1 VGAEEF
7 FMTVA
12 TRLGM
17 FLVVALFAGQT
28 LHADDEDKK
37 PVKLPDAVTK
47 AWSAR
52 FQKAEIVSVKE
63 REEGFE
69 IKAKDELND
78 SFKVLYGSDG
88 RIVSEKKHKISLD
101 NVPSQ
106 VKQTAKQW
114 ASGAVWLEPAVV
126 ETKKGGETVYEM
138 TAEINGD
145 TVKTRINS
153 EGRQVEAG
161 ELKEMKESKEH
172 VPDYKSGPRVDH
184 VNRIVRCC

>member
-1 VGAEEF
+1 
-7 FMTVA
+7 MTVV

-17 FLVVALFAGQT
+17 VLFVALFAVQT
-28 LHADDEDKK
+28 LRADDEDKK
-37 PVKLPDAVTK
+37 AVKLPDAVTK
-47 AWSAR
+47 AWTAR

-63 REEGFE
+63 RDEGFE
-69 IKAKDELND
+69 IKAKDQLND

-126 ETKKGGETVYEM
+126 ETKKGGDTVYEM
-138 TAEINGD
+138 TAEINGEN
-145 TVKTRINS
+145 VKTRINS
-153 EGRQVEAG
+153 DGHQVEAG
-161 ELKEMKESKEH
+161 EIKEVKEGKESKEQKEH
-172 VPDYKSGPRVDH
+172 APEYKSGPRVDH

>member
-1 VGAEEF
+1 
-7 FMTVA
+7 MTVA

-17 FLVVALFAGQT
+17 FLAIALFAVQT
-28 LHADDEDKK
+28 IRADDDDKK
-37 PVKLPDAVTK
+37 SVKLPEAVTK

-52 FQKAEIVSVKE
+52 FQKAEIVSVKA
-63 REEGFE
+63 RDEGFE

-114 ASGAVWLEPAVV
+114 ASGAVWVEPAVV

-138 TAEINGD
+138 TAEIHGD

-153 EGRQVEAG
+153 DGHQVEAS
-161 ELKEMKESKEH
+161 ELKEMKESKEQKEH
-172 VPDYKSGPRVDH
+172 APDNKPGPRVDH